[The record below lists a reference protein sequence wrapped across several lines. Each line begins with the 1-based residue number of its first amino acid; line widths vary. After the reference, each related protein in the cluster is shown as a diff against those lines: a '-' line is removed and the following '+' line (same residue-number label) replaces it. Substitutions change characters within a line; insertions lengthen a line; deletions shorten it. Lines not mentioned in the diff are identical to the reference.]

1 MTTTKKAKTK
11 YKVCP
16 ICNTKFKPT
25 SKNQKYC
32 SKECSKVAIK
42 EREKSSA
49 YIETRKKYAKSE
61 NRKISNKKYLS
72 SEKGKESIKKYM
84 TSEKGKE
91 AVKKAIKKYMENSKA
106 TIKTYYENNKE
117 KLQEYGR
124 NYSKVYYIKKKNNT
138 TIRKENINIENI
150 SIAYLIL

>member
-1 MTTTKKAKTK
+1 MATTKKTK

-25 SKNQKYC
+25 AKNQKYC
-32 SKECSKVAIK
+32 SKECSKIAIK

-61 NRKISNKKYLS
+61 NRKISNKKYLN
-72 SEKGKESIKKYM
+72 SEKGKEAIKKYM
-84 TSEKGKE
+84 ASEKGKE
-91 AVKKAIKKYMENSKA
+91 AVKKAIKKYMENGKGKS
-106 TIKTYYENNKE
+106 TTKTYYENHKE

-124 NYSKVYYIKKKNNT
+124 NYSKIYYIKKKNNNT
-138 TIRKENINIENI
+138 TIRKENINIE
-150 SIAYLIL
+150 SL